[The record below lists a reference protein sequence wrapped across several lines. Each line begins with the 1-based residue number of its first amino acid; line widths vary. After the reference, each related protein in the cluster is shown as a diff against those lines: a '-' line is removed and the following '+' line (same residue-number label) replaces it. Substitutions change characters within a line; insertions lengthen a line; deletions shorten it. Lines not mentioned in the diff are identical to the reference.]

1 MLKSGVLTY
10 PEIPSK
16 RYAKFVTAYVAFY
29 IALMVERLFEKIKV
43 SDDLDS
49 DIQDIYYSELQ
60 AALNDI
66 KIGIEGDFILIDD
79 VVKYGL
85 FILNF
90 TKNQLLNALL
100 VSYKAEFLD
109 SFLTTRSTPLLKS
122 WAITNSRLIKSI
134 PLNLLN
140 DFATIVESGYRDGSS
155 IKDIKDK
162 IKVRFKVSEAKAT
175 FLAKNEISN
184 LHSDYIKHSCLKL
197 GLSEYGWRTMND
209 EKVRK
214 SHEVLD
220 NKICSWDNSSV
231 YKNSTT
237 DKKWFKRSSI
247 NATLYQVG
255 KDYNCRCSP
264 YIIINN

>member
-10 PEIPSK
+10 PEVPSK
-16 RYAKFVTAYVAFY
+16 RYAKFVTDYVDFY
-29 IALMVERLFEKIKV
+29 IALITDSLFDKIKI

-49 DIQDIYYSELQ
+49 DIQYFYYNELQ
-60 AALNDI
+60 AALSE
-66 KIGIEGDFILIDD
+66 IETVIERDSSLIDD

-90 TKNQLLNALL
+90 TKKQLINALSA
-100 VSYKAEFLD
+100 SYNAELLD
-109 SFLTTRSTPLLKS
+109 NFIVTRNTPLLRFWS
-122 WAITNSRLIKSI
+122 ISNSRLIKSI

-140 DFATIVESGYRDGSS
+140 EFANIVESGYREGSS

-162 IKVRFKVSEAKAT
+162 IKVRFKVSEAKAL

-184 LHSDYIKHSCLKL
+184 LHSDYIKQSCLKL
-197 GLSEYGWRTMND
+197 GLKDYGWRTRND
-209 EKVRK
+209 ERVRR

-220 NKICSWDNSSV
+220 NKICSWENSSI
-231 YKNSTT
+231 YKNSAT
-237 DKKWFKRSSI
+237 DKRWLKRSSI